1 MSDYDELASALAL
14 LILFV
19 GPLTVA
25 AALAEFLTFIT
36 GKDEQ

>member
-1 MSDYDELASALAL
+1 MSDYDELASMLLL

-25 AALAEFLTFIT
+25 AALAEFFNHFM
-36 GKDEQ
+36 GDEE

>member
-19 GPLTVA
+19 GPLTIGA
-25 AALAEFLTFIT
+25 AIGHFI
-36 GKDEQ
+36 ELYVNREE